1 MDWTE
6 IEPDMPFTPVSE
18 LTESYARRHPKK
30 CALYDLETDS
40 AMTWGEIHEWSCRI
54 ANRLEDLGIRHGDR
68 VALVADECI
77 EKLLLWL
84 GLWRLGAVVCLF
96 DVGMKAETLAEM
108 LGAVAPRLLLW
119 NDGATEVASFD
130 TPALPRSHFARWP
143 AGEFF
148 GTLDEIAAVDRPR
161 REVAA
166 MDLAAIFCTS
176 GTTAKPKA
184 VVCDHLSYWLWGLS
198 SLDIIGL
205 TSEDR
210 TLEYRSFAWSSTHCY
225 SLMPWLQ
232 RGHTLYVARRF
243 SYSRFFGW
251 IRQHGITFSV
261 TVPAVINMLVNRP
274 TGVTAADVPTLRHV
288 ICSSAPLSE
297 AQWRRF
303 EAIYGIKLLQ
313 ICGSSEGGSICGNR
327 YYRRKIGT
335 IGLPSKYQQF
345 AIVDGDGN
353 PCPLGS
359 EGEVT
364 IGGPQLCLGII
375 QADGSY
381 ERTAG
386 TRFRTGDLAVM
397 DEEGFVRIT
406 GRTKDL
412 IIRGGV
418 NIAPIE
424 IDHLLLQH
432 PLVSEA
438 AAVGV
443 PDAIYGEEVV
453 AFAVMKPGTVGS
465 PLELLEYCSAALGDF
480 KAPKQLIFIEEIP
493 RNDRGKVNRE
503 ALLERWK
510 REYAVEARRRQHS
523 GDEHLIEPPK

>member
-18 LTESYARRHPKK
+18 LTERYARRHPKK

-77 EKLLLWL
+77 EKLLMWL

-119 NDGATEVASFD
+119 NDGATQVASVD
-130 TPALPRSHFARWP
+130 SAALLRLRFARWP

-148 GTLDEIAAVDRPR
+148 GPLDEIAAMDRPR

-166 MDLAAIFCTS
+166 TDLAAIFCTS

-184 VVCDHLSYWLWGLS
+184 VVCDHLYYWLCGLS
-198 SLDIIGL
+198 LLDIIGL
-205 TSEDR
+205 TAEDR
-210 TLEYRSFAWSSTHCY
+210 ALEYRSFAWNSSHIM

-243 SYSRFFGW
+243 SYSRFFDW
-251 IRQHGITFSV
+251 IRRHGITFSV
-261 TVPAVINMLVNRP
+261 TVPTVINMLVNRP

-288 ICSSAPLSE
+288 TCSTAPLSE

-313 ICGSSEGGSICGNR
+313 VCGGSEAGSVCGNR
-327 YYRRKIGT
+327 FYRRKIGT
-335 IGLPSKYQQF
+335 IGMPSKYQQF
-345 AIVDGDGN
+345 AIVDRDGN

-364 IGGPQLCLGII
+364 VGGPQVCLGTI
-375 QADGSY
+375 QADGSF
-381 ERTAG
+381 ERIAG

-406 GRTKDL
+406 GRSKDL

-418 NIAPIE
+418 NIAPLE
-424 IDHLLLQH
+424 IDNLLLQH
-432 PLVSEA
+432 PQVCEA

-453 AFAVMKPGTVGS
+453 AYVVAKPGTVES
-465 PLELLEYCSAALGDF
+465 ARDLLEYCRASIGDF
-480 KAPKQLIFIEEIP
+480 KAPKRIFFIGEIP
-493 RNDRGKVNRE
+493 KNDRGKVRRDALRE
-503 ALLERWK
+503 QWQ
-510 REYAVEARRRQHS
+510 REHAVEMLS
-523 GDEHLIEPPK
+523 

>member
-1 MDWTE
+1 MDGTE
-6 IEPDMPFTPVSE
+6 ATLDMAFIPAGDLIEM
-18 LTESYARRHPKK
+18 YATRHPKK

-40 AMTWGEIHEWSCRI
+40 ALTWEDIREWSCRI
-54 ANRLEDLGIRHGDR
+54 ANRLEDFGIRHGDR
-68 VALVADECI
+68 VALVADECV
-77 EKLLLWL
+77 EKLLIWL
-84 GLWRLGAVVCLF
+84 GVWRLGAVVCLF

-108 LGAVAPRLLLW
+108 LGAAAPRLLLW
-119 NDGATEVASFD
+119 NDGATEVPSLNM
-130 TPALPRSHFARWP
+130 PALPRKRFACWP
-143 AGEFF
+143 AGEFL
-148 GTLDEIAAVDRPR
+148 GTLDEVATVRQPR

-166 MDLAAIFCTS
+166 TDVAAIFCTS

-210 TLEYRSFAWSSTHCY
+210 TLEYRSFAWSSSHCY
-225 SLMPWLQ
+225 SFMPWLQ

-261 TVPAVINMLVNRP
+261 TVPAVINMLVSRP

-303 EAIYGIKLLQ
+303 ETIHGIKLLQ
-313 ICGSSEGGSICGNR
+313 ICGASEGGPICGNR
-327 YYRRKIGT
+327 FYRRKIGT
-335 IGLPSKYQQF
+335 IGLPAKYQQF
-345 AIVDGDGN
+345 AIVDRDGN

-375 QADGSY
+375 QVDGSF
-381 ERTAG
+381 EPTAG

-418 NIAPIE
+418 NIAPLE
-424 IDHLLLQH
+424 IDSLLHQH
-432 PLVSEA
+432 PHVCEA

-443 PDAIYGEEVV
+443 PDAIYGEEVI
-453 AFAVMKPGTVGS
+453 AFAVVKPGTGGS
-465 PLELLEYCSAALGDF
+465 TRELLEYCSAALGDR
-480 KAPKQLIFIEEIP
+480 APKHIFLIDEIP
-493 RNDRGKVNRE
+493 KTERGKVNRA
-503 ALLERWK
+503 ALYEHWK
-510 REYAVEARRRQHS
+510 HKHAVEMLRSQPSAS
-523 GDEHLIEPPK
+523 SPIELLK

>member
-1 MDWTE
+1 MDGTE
-6 IEPDMPFTPVSE
+6 NGLDMPFTSVDKLFE
-18 LTESYARRHPKK
+18 RYALRHPKK

-40 AMTWGEIHEWSCRI
+40 AITWGEIDEWSLRI

-77 EKLLLWL
+77 EKLLMWL

-96 DVGMKAETLAEM
+96 DVGMPAGTLAEM
-108 LGAVAPRLLLW
+108 LAAVAPRLLLW
-119 NDGATEVASFD
+119 NDGAVQAASLN
-130 TPALPRSHFARWP
+130 TPDLPRRRFARWP

-148 GTLDEIAAVDRPR
+148 GTLDAPVDPPR

-166 MDLAAIFCTS
+166 TDLAAIFCTS

-184 VVCDHLSYWLWGLS
+184 VVCDHLSYWLNGLS
-198 SLDIIGL
+198 EIDLIGL
-205 TSEDR
+205 TGEDR
-210 TLEYRSFAWSSTHCY
+210 ALEYRSFAWSSSHLM

-288 ICSSAPLSE
+288 TCSSAPLSE

-313 ICGSSEGGSICGNR
+313 VCGSSEGGSICGNR
-327 YYRRKIGT
+327 FYRRKIGT
-335 IGLPSKYQQF
+335 IGLPSMYQQF
-345 AIVDGDGN
+345 AIVDRNGN
-353 PCPLGS
+353 PCPPGS
-359 EGEVT
+359 EGEMTV
-364 IGGPQLCLGII
+364 GGPQLCQGTIA
-375 QADGSY
+375 ADGSFQ
-381 ERTAG
+381 RIAG

-418 NIAPIE
+418 NIAPLE
-424 IDHLLLQH
+424 IDHLLYQH
-432 PLVSEA
+432 PHVREA

-453 AFAVMKPGTVGS
+453 AFAVMKPGAVATAR
-465 PLELLEYCSAALGDF
+465 ELLEYCIAALGDF
-480 KAPKQLIFIEEIP
+480 KAPKQLFFIKEIP
-493 RNDRGKVNRE
+493 RNDRGKVSRE
-503 ALLERWK
+503 MLRDRWK
-510 REYAVEARRRQHS
+510 REHAVEVPCCRGS
-523 GDEHLIEPPK
+523 GDNHHVESPK

>member
-1 MDWTE
+1 MDWSE
-6 IEPDMPFTPVSE
+6 IEPEMPFMPVGK
-18 LTESYARRHPKK
+18 LTERYARRHPKK

-40 AMTWGEIHEWSCRI
+40 AAGWGEIHEWTCRI

-77 EKLLLWL
+77 EKLLMWI

-96 DVGMKAETLAEM
+96 DVGMQAETLAEM
-108 LGAVAPRLLLW
+108 LAAVAPRLLLW
-119 NDGATEVASFD
+119 NDGAAQVVSLD
-130 TPALPRSHFARWP
+130 MPALPRLRFARWP

-148 GTLDEIAAVDRPR
+148 GSLDDVAAVERPR
-161 REVAA
+161 REIAA
-166 MDLAAIFCTS
+166 TDVAAIFCTS

-184 VVCDHLSYWLWGLS
+184 VVCNHLYYWLNGLS
-198 SLDIIGL
+198 ELDLIGL
-205 TSEDR
+205 TGEDR
-210 TLEYRSFAWSSTHCY
+210 ALEYRSFAWSSSHLM

-243 SYSRFFGW
+243 SYSRFFDW

-261 TVPAVINMLVNRP
+261 TVPRVINTLVNRP
-274 TGVTAADVPTLRHV
+274 TGVTAAEVPTLRYV
-288 ICSSAPLSE
+288 TCSSAPLSE
-297 AQWRRF
+297 VQWRRF

-313 ICGSSEGGSICGNR
+313 VCGASEAGSICGNR
-327 YYRRKIGT
+327 SYRRKIGT

-345 AIVDGDGN
+345 AIVDHDGN
-353 PCPLGS
+353 PCPPGS

-364 IGGPQLCLGII
+364 VGGPQLCLGII
-375 QADGSY
+375 QADGSF
-381 ERTAG
+381 ERIAG

-397 DEEGFVRIT
+397 DQEGFVRIT

-418 NIAPIE
+418 NIAPLE
-424 IDHLLLQH
+424 IDHLLHQH
-432 PLVSEA
+432 PHVWEA

-465 PLELLEYCSAALGDF
+465 ARELLEYCSAALGDF
-480 KAPKQLIFIEEIP
+480 RAPKHIFFIKEIP
-493 RNDRGKVNRE
+493 KNNRGKVNRE
-503 ALLERWK
+503 ALCEQWQ
-510 REYAVEARRRQHS
+510 REHAVEALS
-523 GDEHLIEPPK
+523 